1 MNVSITPELEKFV
14 QSLVKSGMYNSA
26 SEVMRDALRLLE
38 EKQELRKK
46 RIEKLNAEIQKGLDS
61 LERGESISAE
71 ESKKRMAEFK
81 EKFLGSRHD

>member
-1 MNVSITPELEKFV
+1 MNISITPELEKFV

-46 RIEKLNAEIQKGLDS
+46 RIEKLNAEIQKGLDDVAAGRMFS
-61 LERGESISAE
+61 PEEMDAE
-71 ESKKRMAEFK
+71 LDAIIRRYEQ
-81 EKFLGSRHD
+81 

>member
-1 MNVSITPELEKFV
+1 MNISITPELEKFV

-46 RIEKLNAEIQKGLDS
+46 RIEHLNAEIQKGLDDIKAG
-61 LERGESISAE
+61 RVVSAE
-71 ESKKRMAEFK
+71 EVMRDMQIFK
-81 EKFLGSRHD
+81 TQFKSSHD